1 MSTTFGL
8 CNYAAQKMLGELL
21 GGTAFTAPATIYFG
35 LIGPNKG
42 KWTATTAYTT
52 SDYVIPTTA
61 NGRLYKCTTAGT
73 SAGSEPT
80 WPTTVGGTVSD
91 GTAVW
96 TEQTVAFDAGTAPEV
111 TGGSYVRGSLTNNTT
126 NFPTPSLVAQL
137 EQIQNAVAVSNF
149 PTPSGNWGTNGWIS
163 HVMLFD
169 ASSAGNPLMYWD
181 LTTPVQ
187 VTSSATPFSIPI
199 NGMTVGL
206 G

>member
-1 MSTTFGL
+1 MSSTFAL
-8 CNYAAQKMLGELL
+8 CNYWAKKLIELTF
-21 GGTAFTAPATIYFG
+21 GATAVSAPATLYFAA
-35 LIGPNKG
+35 IGPNKG
-42 KWTATTAYTT
+42 KWAASTAYTT

-96 TEQTVAFDAGTAPEV
+96 TEQTAALNAGTAPEV
-111 TGGSYVRGSLTNNTT
+111 SGGSYARGSLTNNTT
-126 NFPTPSLVAQL
+126 NFPAASLVSEL

-163 HVMLFD
+163 HIIVFD
-169 ASSAGNPLMYWD
+169 ASSSGNALIWFD
-181 LTTPVQ
+181 LTIPVQ

-199 NGMTVGL
+199 NGMTFSL